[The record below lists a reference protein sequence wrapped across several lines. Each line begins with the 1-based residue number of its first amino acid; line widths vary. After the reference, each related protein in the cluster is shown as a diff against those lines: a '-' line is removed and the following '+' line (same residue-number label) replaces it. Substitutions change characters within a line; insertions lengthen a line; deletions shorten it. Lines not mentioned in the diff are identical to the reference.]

1 MSKYYVLLTGSKNNA
16 GDYLIKHRAMGLLR
30 AWRPDREFVDMNGWE
45 PLSDEALNIVN
56 GSEALVLTGGPA
68 INTKM
73 RPVVYA
79 LREDLDDIKV
89 PITTFGVGWRAPDGR
104 WSSTQRFSFNQP
116 SLQLLERIRESNLP
130 ASVRDY
136 HTQNVLFHQGI
147 EKAVMTGCPA
157 LYSPAHL
164 GQELQPATA
173 ISKVTVSLG
182 VHFARSQ
189 TLEAQAKELVTATRD
204 TFPQAEVT
212 VAFHHSIDEAFTKV
226 YGGSNPLYL
235 AQRRY
240 LEWLKSEGVTY
251 VDLSGSAE
259 RLLDHYAAADL
270 HLGYRVHAHILMTSI
285 RKPSLLLAEDGRGF
299 ALKDVLGGHILDA
312 FESHAD
318 NKAFKAARRLG
329 IPMDPYQASDGLASD
344 AVRGLA
350 QDQAV
355 GWARAIG
362 AVDSIENHLPTMKRF
377 VESLP

>member
-16 GDYLIKHRAMGLLR
+16 GDYLIKRRAMDLLTV
-30 AWRPDREFVDMNGWE
+30 WRPDREFVDMNGWE
-45 PLSDEALNIVN
+45 PLSDEALEIVN

-68 INTKM
+68 VNTKM

-79 LREDLDDIKV
+79 LRENLDDIKV
-89 PITTFGVGWRAPDGR
+89 PITTFGVGWRAPDGH

-147 EKAVMTGCPA
+147 ERAVMTGCPA
-157 LYSPAHL
+157 LYAPAHL

-173 ISKVTVSLG
+173 LSKVTVSLG

-189 TLEAQAKELVTATRD
+189 TLEAQAKELVTATRG

-212 VAFHHSIDEAFTKV
+212 VAFHHSLSESFAQA
-226 YGGSNPLYL
+226 YGLNNPLYK
-235 AQRRY
+235 AQLGFRD
-240 LEWLKSEGVTY
+240 WLSAEGIPH

-259 RLLDHYAAADL
+259 NLLGHYGAADL
-270 HLGYRVHAHILMTSI
+270 HVGYRVHAHILMTSI

-312 FESHAD
+312 FESFTD
-318 NKAFKAARRLG
+318 NKVFKAARRLG
-329 IPMDPYQASDGLASD
+329 KPVDSYQAPSGLASD
-344 AVRGLA
+344 AVRGLES
-350 QDQAV
+350 DQASA
-355 GWARAIG
+355 WARAKG
-362 AVDSIENHLPTMKRF
+362 AVDSIENHLPTMKGF
-377 VESLP
+377 IAALP